1 MSYSKTMALELD
13 HLFICTESGAP
24 EAERLIE
31 LGCREGPPNEHPGQG
46 TANRRFFFANAMLEL
61 LWVSDAQEAQNER
74 TRRTQLWERWSGRH
88 AGASPF
94 GVCVRP
100 ANVQSTAP
108 PFPAWE
114 YRPLYL
120 PSPLVMHIGDA
131 GIEEPLWIYMDFQ
144 RHALCEARFTGYPG
158 GMREITGVALTS
170 PVPLRSRASQV
181 MAQLGVLSAREG
193 NEHLLE
199 VEFDG
204 HRRKRVV
211 DCRPHLPLV
220 FRL

>member
-1 MSYSKTMALELD
+1 MRVELD
-13 HLFICTESGAP
+13 HLFVCSEPGAP

-31 LGCREGPPNEHPGQG
+31 LGFCEGPANQHPGQG

-61 LWVSDAQEAQNER
+61 LWVSDAQEAQSER
-74 TRRTQLWERWSGRH
+74 TRRTRLWERWSRRQDG
-88 AGASPF
+88 GASPF

-100 ANVQSTAP
+100 ADLQSIAP

-114 YRPLYL
+114 YRLVYL
-120 PSPLVMHIGDA
+120 RSPLVMHIGEA
-131 GIEEPLWIYMDFQ
+131 GVEEPMWIYADFQ
-144 RHALCEARFTGYPG
+144 RRAPCEARFTTHPG
-158 GMREITGVALTS
+158 GMREITGLTLTS
-170 PVPLRSRASQV
+170 PLPLRSAAAEALVQ
-181 MAQLGVLSAREG
+181 QGVLSIRQGA
-193 NEHLLE
+193 EHLLE

-204 HRRKRVV
+204 QRKKQAV

>member
-1 MSYSKTMALELD
+1 MRVELD
-13 HLFICTESGAP
+13 HFFVCTRPGAP
-24 EAERLIE
+24 GAERLIE
-31 LGCREGPPNEHPGQG
+31 LGFCEGPANQHSGQG

-61 LWVSDAQEAQNER
+61 LWVSDAHEAQSER
-74 TRRTQLWERWSGRH
+74 TRPTQLWERWSGRE

-100 ANVQSTAP
+100 ADLRSTAP

-114 YRPLYL
+114 YRPVYL
-120 PSPLVMHIGDA
+120 PSPLVMHVGEA
-131 GIEEPLWIYMDFQ
+131 GVEEPMWLYMDFQ
-144 RHALCEARFTGYPG
+144 RRASCEARFTGHPG
-158 GMREITGVALTS
+158 GMREVTGLALTS
-170 PVPLRSRASQV
+170 PLPLRSAAAQV
-181 MAQLGVLSAREG
+181 MAQEGVLSIREG
-193 NEHLLE
+193 AEHLLE

-204 HRRKRVV
+204 RRKKQVV